1 MNLCWITLTV
11 NNIEESLKFY
21 CDILNLNVA
30 ERFKAGEDTEIVML
44 GNKDEVKIELIC
56 YKGVEISER
65 KGLSIGFTVE
75 SLEKTI
81 AYLKENNIEL
91 ESPIISPNPMTRFF
105 FVKDPNGIQI
115 QFVEEKESIDL

>member
-44 GNKDEVKIELIC
+44 GNNDEVKIELIC
-56 YKGVEISER
+56 YKGVAISER

-81 AYLKENNIEL
+81 EYLKENNIEL

-115 QFVEEKESIDL
+115 QFVEEKESINL

>member
-81 AYLKENNIEL
+81 DYLKENNIEL

-105 FVKDPNGIQI
+105 FVKDPNRIQI
-115 QFVEEKESIDL
+115 QFVEEKESINL

>member
-56 YKGVEISER
+56 YKGVEILER

-81 AYLKENNIEL
+81 DYLKENNIEL

-115 QFVEEKESIDL
+115 QFVEEKESINL

>member
-11 NNIEESLKFY
+11 NNIEDSLKFY

-65 KGLSIGFTVE
+65 NGLSIGFTVE

-81 AYLKENNIEL
+81 DYLKENNIEL

-115 QFVEEKESIDL
+115 QFVEEKESINL

>member
-11 NNIEESLKFY
+11 NNIEESLTFY

-56 YKGVEISER
+56 YKGVEILER

-81 AYLKENNIEL
+81 DYLKENNIEL

-115 QFVEEKESIDL
+115 QFVEEKESINL

>member
-65 KGLSIGFTVE
+65 NGLSIGFTVE

-81 AYLKENNIEL
+81 DYLKENNIKL

-115 QFVEEKESIDL
+115 QFVEEKESIAL

>member
-21 CDILNLNVA
+21 CDILNLNIA
-30 ERFKAGEDTEIVML
+30 ERFKAGQDTEIVML
-44 GNKDEVKIELIC
+44 GNKDDVKIELIC

-81 AYLKENNIEL
+81 DYLKENNIEL

-115 QFVEEKESIDL
+115 QFVEEKESINL

>member
-115 QFVEEKESIDL
+115 QFVEEKESIEL

>member
-1 MNLCWITLTV
+1 MNLCWITLAV

-65 KGLSIGFTVE
+65 KGLSIGFNVE

-81 AYLKENNIEL
+81 EYLKENNIEL

-115 QFVEEKESIDL
+115 QFVEEKESINL